1 MYGAVTVSRVV
12 RWLRVLYLTGSR
24 TFHLVVCRSHTM
36 EESHMWM
43 EDSLR
48 RTSEIGREVL
58 ERARRR
64 DVDWWSAGTPGDR
77 SPRTHP
83 RVETPE
89 EEERPSSLEDAF
101 STLSRFMRQTTEQ
114 CESPLLGTR
123 HPGTWDE
130 EGFQRS
136 CCHRSDIYPI
146 SCERTP
152 AVWRSGY
159 MSPAAAPGSCGMFTA
174 VISFFY
180 TLTQYKNLYRP
191 IISHGSE
198 TDEFSKAPTLLS
210 RHGAVC
216 IIDL

>member
-114 CESPLLGTR
+114 CERYHGCLAPQVMSRREAQHVCRFHCRKRQQKPMKPPPGLGLATAPLQSARRKTNPR
-123 HPGTWDE
+123 HVNIEVAPGT
-130 EGFQRS
+130 
-136 CCHRSDIYPI
+136 YNI
-146 SCERTP
+146 SAGSPNCQTQTHLVNITP
-152 AVWRSGY
+152 GQSVD
-159 MSPAAAPGSCGMFTA
+159 
-174 VISFFY
+174 
-180 TLTQYKNLYRP
+180 LTF
-191 IISHGSE
+191 H
-198 TDEFSKAPTLLS
+198 
-210 RHGAVC
+210 V
-216 IIDL
+216 